1 MKERTCMKKS
11 LLVGAVAAS
20 MVGVQA
26 STASAS
32 TTYRVKPGDTLYD
45 IGLQHNLSVSQL
57 KALNRLN
64 SDTIHPGDV
73 LVLDA
78 EDANKPATPASTAA
92 TYTVKSGDT
101 LSRIAAQFKMSVAEI
116 AALNQISN
124 VNAINVGQVLKVNG
138 TTTNTNTSTNQTNT
152 SKPAASNA
160 ASYTVKSGDTLSK
173 IAALHQMSLSQLVSL
188 NGITNPNLIQ
198 VGKVL
203 KVTGATNNAQ
213 PSVPAAPTQQPA
225 APEAPATNTAAT
237 YTVKAGDTLL
247 RIAAQFKMNLAQIAA
262 LNQISNLNAIR
273 VGQVL
278 KVSNAVG
285 SNNTQ
290 NTTQP
295 SAGAPTKAAP
305 STTGYT
311 VKSGDTLSAIAAAN
325 GVSLA
330 NLLSWNNLSLQAIIY
345 PGQKLT
351 IQNANN
357 ATVTTPNAPT
367 STPTVMPSTNGS
379 YTVKSGDTLYGIA
392 AKLGTN
398 VQTLLSLNGLQL
410 SSTIYVGQVLK
421 TTGAPVAGA
430 GTATP
435 TPTPVTPTVSKPAA
449 ANGVSTAGLSAAQ
462 AAWLRTAVVDAQ
474 AATAGTGVLASVTVA
489 QAILE
494 SGWGQSAL
502 ASAPYHN
509 LFGIKK
515 GYGWAGAVVNMNTS
529 EFENGKWVTV
539 VAPFRAYGSQMASF
553 QDHTNFLLANSRYAA
568 NGVINAPNYIAMATG
583 LQAAG
588 YATAPTYASALIN
601 LVERY
606 NLQSLDS

>member
-1 MKERTCMKKS
+1 MKKS

-78 EDANKPATPASTAA
+78 EDANKPATPATTAA
-92 TYTVKSGDT
+92 TYTVKSSDT

-138 TTTNTNTSTNQTNT
+138 TTNNTNTSTNQTNT
-152 SKPAASNA
+152 SKPVASNA

-198 VGKVL
+198 VGQVL

-213 PSVPAAPTQQPA
+213 PSAPTQ
-225 APEAPATNTAAT
+225 APSATPSTPTTTTATT
-237 YTVKAGDTLL
+237 YTVKAGDTLS

-278 KVSNAVG
+278 KVSNAAG
-285 SNNTQ
+285 SDNTS
-290 NTTQP
+290 NTTQS
-295 SAGAPTKAAP
+295 SAGTSTTTAP

-357 ATVTTPNAPT
+357 ATVTTPNAST

-398 VQTLLSLNGLQL
+398 VQTLLSLNNLQL
-410 SSTIYVGQVLK
+410 SSIIYVGQVLK
-421 TTGAPVAGA
+421 TNSAPVAGA
-430 GTATP
+430 GTATG
-435 TPTPVTPTVSKPAA
+435 TATPVTPTVSKPAA

-474 AATAGTGVLASVTVA
+474 AALSGTGVLASVTVA

-529 EFENGKWVTV
+529 EFENGQWVTV

>member
-1 MKERTCMKKS
+1 MKKS

-20 MVGVQA
+20 MVGAQA

-32 TTYRVKPGDTLYD
+32 TTYRVKPGDTLYA
-45 IGLQHNLSVSQL
+45 IGLQNNLSVNEL
-57 KALNRLN
+57 KALNRLS
-64 SDTIHPGDV
+64 SDIIHPGDV

-78 EDANKPATPASTAA
+78 ENANKPAPAVPATTAA
-92 TYTVKSGDT
+92 TYTVQSGDT
-101 LSRIAAQFKMSVAEI
+101 LSRIAAQFKMSVAQI
-116 AALNQISN
+116 AALNQIAN

-138 TTTNTNTSTNQTNT
+138 ATTNTNTSTGQTPA
-152 SKPAASNA
+152 SQPAASPA
-160 ASYTVKSGDTLSK
+160 ASYTVQSGDTLSK
-173 IAALHQMSLSQLVSL
+173 IAALHHMSLSQLASL
-188 NGITNPNLIQ
+188 NGITNLNLIRVGQ
-198 VGKVL
+198 VL
-203 KVTGATNNAQ
+203 QVTGATSNAQ
-213 PSVPAAPTQQPA
+213 PTTPAAPTQTPSA
-225 APEAPATNTAAT
+225 APTTTNAAT
-237 YTVKAGDTLL
+237 YTVQAGDTLS
-247 RIAAQFKMNLAQIAA
+247 RIAAQFKMSLAQIAT
-262 LNQISNLNAIR
+262 LNQIANVNAIR

-278 KVSNAVG
+278 KVSGAAG
-285 SNNTQ
+285 TNNTQ

-295 SAGAPTKAAP
+295 
-305 STTGYT
+305 TTN
-311 VKSGDTLSAIAAAN
+311 V
-325 GVSLA
+325 
-330 NLLSWNNLSLQAIIY
+330 
-345 PGQKLT
+345 
-351 IQNANN
+351 
-357 ATVTTPNAPT
+357 
-367 STPTVMPSTNGS
+367 TPTVAPTTTGS

-392 AKLGTN
+392 SKLGTN
-398 VQTLLSLNGLQL
+398 VQTLLSLNNLQL
-410 SSTIYVGQVLK
+410 SSIIYVGQVLK
-421 TTGAPVAGA
+421 TNGAPVAGA
-430 GTATP
+430 GTATG
-435 TPTPVTPTVSKPAA
+435 TATPVTPTVSKPAA
-449 ANGVSTAGLSAAQ
+449 PNGVLTAGLSAAQ

-515 GYGWAGAVVNMNTS
+515 GYGWTGAVVNMNTS
-529 EFENGKWVTV
+529 EFENGQWVTV

-568 NGVINAPNYIAMATG
+568 NGVINAKNYIAMATG